1 MTTQMTRRLM
11 LIGAPALP
19 LIGVPAL
26 PLTLAAK
33 PVAAEIPVATNAAP
47 MPVLR
52 VWTQREY
59 LSFLQQEVRATLL
72 EMYPHAASLAELPI
86 CWVPEDVR
94 LPEGSATS
102 RASAVMAAAG
112 FR

>member
-1 MTTQMTRRLM
+1 MTMQMTRRLM

-19 LIGVPAL
+19 LIGLPAL
-26 PLTLAAK
+26 ALAAK
-33 PVAAEIPVATNAAP
+33 PIAPEIPVETNAVPALVP
-47 MPVLR
+47 R